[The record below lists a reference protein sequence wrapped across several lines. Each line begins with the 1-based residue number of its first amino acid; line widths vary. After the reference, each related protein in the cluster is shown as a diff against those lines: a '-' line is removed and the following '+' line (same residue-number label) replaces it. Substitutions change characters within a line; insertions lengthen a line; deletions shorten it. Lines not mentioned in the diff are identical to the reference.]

1 MTNPP
6 RCLHVVPT
14 YYPAVRYGGPIHS
27 VHGLCRSLAEL
38 GCDVHVFTTNVDG
51 AGVSP
56 VELDRPIDLDGVK
69 VWYFPTGAGRRLY
82 RSPAMRAALETR
94 IASFDIVHL
103 HSVFL
108 WPTAMAA
115 RIARDRAIPYVLAP
129 RGMLVDDL
137 IRAKNR
143 LVKRAWIGLVEA
155 TNVAGAA
162 AIHVTSE
169 IERAEIEKIGLKVRS
184 YALVPNGVAVPA
196 VQPAAAPAS
205 GGRLKVLS
213 LGRIS
218 WKKGIDRLIAA
229 MAHTQDAELLI
240 AGPDE
245 ESASVELKSLC
256 ARLGLA
262 ERVRFVGPAHGEE
275 KAALMREC
283 AVLALASLS
292 ENFGNV
298 VLEAMACARPVV
310 VTPQVGLADVVA
322 QTGSGL
328 VAAGE
333 PVEFGRALSAL
344 LQSAELRAQCG
355 AAGYATARDRFSWP
369 VVARQMQVVYQQHVT
384 ARTEG
389 GVGG

>member
-1 MTNPP
+1 MTNPR

-27 VHGLCRSLAEL
+27 IHGLCRSLVEL
-38 GCDVHVFTTNVDG
+38 GEEIHVFTTNVDG

-56 VELDRPIDLDGVK
+56 VELGRPIDLDGVK
-69 VWYFPTGAGRRLY
+69 VWYFPTGVGRRLY
-82 RSPAMRAALETR
+82 RSPAMRDALESQM
-94 IASFDIVHL
+94 ASFDIVHL

-115 RIARDRAIPYVLAP
+115 RIARDRAVPYVLAP

-143 LVKRAWIGLVEA
+143 VVKRAWIGLIERA
-155 TNVAGAA
+155 NVASAA

-169 IERAEIEKIGLKVRS
+169 IECAELEKLGLKVRS
-184 YALVPNGVAVPA
+184 YALVPNGVVVPPR
-196 VQPAAAPAS
+196 QPAAALES
-205 GGRLKVLS
+205 GGPLKVLS

-229 MAHTQDAELLI
+229 MVHTQDAELVI

-245 ESASVELKSLC
+245 EGASAGLKSMC
-256 ARLGLA
+256 ARLGLT
-262 ERVRFVGPAHGEE
+262 ERVRFLGPVQGEE

-298 VLEAMACARPVV
+298 VLEAMASARPVV

-328 VAAGE
+328 VAAGG
-333 PVEFGRALSAL
+333 PVEFGRALSTL
-344 LQSAELRAQCG
+344 LQNAELRAQCG

-369 VVARQMQVVYQQHVT
+369 VVARQMRAVYQRHVS
-384 ARTEG
+384 ARREG
-389 GVGG
+389 GVVG